1 MKLPIR
7 EQIHTNISRIQGA
20 GTGISYAAFI
30 TLFVMEILSCIH
42 TKETIDFF
50 PQMAITHKSLYR
62 WWFFS
67 FNFWGLI
74 KFSSYALTKGKVY
87 ATCRQP
93 ACKLTNASILCKA
106 ILCTLQNKIPQALA
120 FKNRPE
126 LCARRC
132 SKDTYVSQSFLQSK
146 NIYGHHGN
154 YDYCLHG
161 GYLDCG

>member
-62 WWFFS
+62 VMIFLFQ
-67 FNFWGLI
+67 FLGVDKILLLC
-74 KFSSYALTKGKVY
+74 SY
-87 ATCRQP
+87 
-93 ACKLTNASILCKA
+93 
-106 ILCTLQNKIPQALA
+106 
-120 FKNRPE
+120 
-126 LCARRC
+126 
-132 SKDTYVSQSFLQSK
+132 
-146 NIYGHHGN
+146 
-154 YDYCLHG
+154 
-161 GYLDCG
+161 